1 VECCVISH
9 EMAQQKVFMVSLLLK
24 TGPCHYY
31 LLIYIPTLNAQWSR
45 QEVLFTSPFCLV
57 YTTVQDH
64 LLKLNQQA
72 PKLQDLKERAASLLT
87 SDLCQQYDPAHNLRE
102 QCREMEGKWRNFE
115 DKLQLALEDMEEKV
129 WS

>member
-1 VECCVISH
+1 MFGVATPSKHKI
-9 EMAQQKVFMVSLLLK
+9 K
-24 TGPCHYY
+24 GPCHYY
-31 LLIYIPTLNAQWSR
+31 LLICIFTLNAQWSR

-72 PKLQDLKERAASLLT
+72 PKLQDLKERAAALLT

-102 QCREMEGKWRNFE
+102 QCREMEGKWRKFE
-115 DKLQLALEDMEEKV
+115 EKLQLALEDMEEKV
-129 WS
+129 WSLN